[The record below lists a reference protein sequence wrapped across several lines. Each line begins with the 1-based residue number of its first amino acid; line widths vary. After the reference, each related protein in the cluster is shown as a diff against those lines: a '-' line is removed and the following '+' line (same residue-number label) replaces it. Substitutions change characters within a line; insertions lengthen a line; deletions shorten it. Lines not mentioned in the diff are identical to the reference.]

1 MVGLRLENSQLKEE
15 GQSRQALLDK
25 IQSSSQTQIDYYR
38 KQVQDYEQEL
48 VDKDK
53 EIMEGAKL
61 NAHLME
67 REVNKWEM
75 AVRNYND
82 RMQALE
88 S

>member
-1 MVGLRLENSQLKEE
+1 MGLRLENSQLKEE

-25 IQSSSQTQIDYYR
+25 IQASSQTQIDYYR

-48 VDKDK
+48 ADKDK

-67 REVNKWEM
+67 REVSKWEM

-82 RMQALE
+82 RMQALK